1 MRANRKNNLGV
12 LLEEVVSEYS
22 SEVAETLKKEAK
34 ATARK
39 TVKTLKQTSPKKSGV
54 YAKEWKQKVTQEG
67 IGSITVTVYNEDKP
81 SLIHLLENGH
91 AKRGGGRTKPIE
103 HVDPA
108 ADEAAEIFIKS
119 LEAKL

>member
-22 SEVAETLKKEAK
+22 SEVAEIMKKEAK
-34 ATARK
+34 ATAAK
-39 TVKTLKQTSPKKSGV
+39 TVKTLKATSPKKSGV
-54 YAKEWKQKVTQEG
+54 YAQEWKRKVTQEG
-67 IGSITVTVYNEDKP
+67 MGSITVTVYNDKKP
-81 SLIHLLENGH
+81 GLIHLLENGH
-91 AKRGGGRTKPIE
+91 AKRNGGRTKPIE

-108 ADEAAEIFIKS
+108 ADEAAEIFLKN